1 MKYPKYFSLK
11 MNREKS
17 FFHFEKENL
26 EHIGNSMHTTEHLTL
41 RKAFLARLFLKLKV
55 YITKLLSAYIIY

>member
-1 MKYPKYFSLK
+1 